1 MAARHYGICKIELAV
16 EFERARLDGKARE
29 VVPASA
35 VLSIMRSL
43 TPSLVS
49 QSARTRPV
57 GPAPM
62 IRTSLRM

>member
-16 EFERARLDGKARE
+16 EFKRARLDRKGRE
-29 VVPASA
+29 VVLASA
-35 VLSIMRSL
+35 VLSIIRTL

-49 QSARTRPV
+49 QSARARPV